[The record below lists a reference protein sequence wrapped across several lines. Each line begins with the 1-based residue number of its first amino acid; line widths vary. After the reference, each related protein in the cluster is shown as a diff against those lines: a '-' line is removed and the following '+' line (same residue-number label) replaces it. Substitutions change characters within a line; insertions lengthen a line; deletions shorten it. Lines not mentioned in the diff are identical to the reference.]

1 MHILRKLY
9 HGRAACTSQITPQ
22 PDRDQVANSAG
33 GYVYAVDEWA
43 RVERFLILGSE
54 GGTYYA
60 TERALTLANA
70 QHLARMVREFGTE
83 VVERTIAISTAGR
96 APMVSPAIFALAMCA
111 GFGDDAARR
120 LALGR
125 GLQSVCR
132 TGSHLLEFASYVEQ
146 FRGWGRGLRSGIR
159 DWYENKPVG
168 ELAYQLVK
176 YQNRFGFTHR
186 DLMRL
191 AHPVALDEARRALYA
206 WVVRGTPPAGELEL
220 GLVNAF
226 ESAKATAESDLHACV
241 TLVRESG
248 LPREALP
255 SAWLREPAVWA
266 ELLVTM
272 PMTATIRN
280 LATMTRVG
288 LLTPKSAETRLVIER
303 LRDRERLRR
312 ARVHP
317 IALLA
322 ALETYGSGRSARGDA
337 TWKPVDAI
345 VEALD
350 EAFYLAFDLLEPT
363 GARTLIGL
371 DVSGSM
377 ATGNIAGIPGLTPRV
392 AAAALAMTHLRSDEH
407 ARVMAFSNRFVDL
420 ALRREERLSAVM
432 RRTDGHPFQSTD
444 CALPMLYAL
453 EQRLAVDVFVIYTDN
468 ETWAGAIHPDEALRR
483 YREQTGI
490 PAKLVTAALT
500 STGFTIADP
509 NDAGMLDVVGFDASA
524 PAVIAGFSKVVGAA
538 DAIGDARATEN
549 RPHGALETT

>member
-1 MHILRKLY
+1 MNVFHKLY
-9 HGRAACTSQITPQ
+9 HGRAAGTSQLAPQ
-22 PDRDQVANSAG
+22 PGANQMPNSAG
-33 GYVYAVDEWA
+33 GFVYALDDWTRVD
-43 RVERFLILGSE
+43 RFLILGSE

-60 TERALTLANA
+60 SERALTLDGA
-70 QHLARMVREFGTE
+70 QHLARMVREHGTA
-83 VVERTIAISTAGR
+83 VVERTIGLSTAGV
-96 APMVSPAIFALAMCA
+96 APKVSPMIFALAMCA
-111 GFGDDAARR
+111 GFGDDATRR

-159 DWYENKPVG
+159 DWYEKMPVG
-168 ELAYQLVK
+168 ELAYQFVK

-206 WVVRGTPPAGELEL
+206 WVVRGTPPTGVPEL
-220 GLVNAF
+220 GIVNAF
-226 ESAKATAESDLHACV
+226 ESLKAMSESDLDACAA
-241 TLVRESG
+241 LVRESG
-248 LPREALP
+248 LPREAIP

-266 ELLVTM
+266 ELLMTM
-272 PMTATIRN
+272 PMTAAIRN

-317 IALLA
+317 ISLLA
-322 ALETYGSGRSARGDA
+322 ALETYRSGRSARGDA
-337 TWKPVDAI
+337 TWKPVDGI

-363 GARTLIGL
+363 CARMLVAL

-377 ATGNIAGIPGLTPRV
+377 AHGKIAGIPGLAPRV
-392 AAAALAMTHLRSDEH
+392 AAAALAMTHLRSGGQV
-407 ARVMAFSNRFVDL
+407 RVMAFSDRFIEL
-420 ALRREERLSAVM
+420 PLRRDERLSAVM
-432 RRTDGHPFQSTD
+432 NRTAGLPFQATD

-453 EQRLAVDVFVIYTDN
+453 EQRLAVDAFVIYTDN

-483 YREQTGI
+483 YRERTGI
-490 PAKLVTAALT
+490 PAKLVTAGLT

-509 NDAGMLDVVGFDASA
+509 SDAGMLDVVGFDASA
-524 PAVIAGFSKVVGAA
+524 PAVIARFAEA
-538 DAIGDARATEN
+538 ERGDQ
-549 RPHGALETT
+549 

>member
-9 HGRAACTSQITPQ
+9 RGRAAGTSQLAPQ
-22 PDRDQVANSAG
+22 PGRDQIANSAG
-33 GYVYAVDEWA
+33 GYVYAVDDWA

-60 TERALTLANA
+60 SERALTLDNA
-70 QHLARMVREFGTE
+70 QHLARMVREHGST
-83 VVERTIAISTAGR
+83 VVERTIALSTAGR
-96 APMVSPAIFALAMCA
+96 APKVSPAIFALAMCA
-111 GFGDDAARR
+111 GFGDDATRR

-132 TGSHLLEFASYVEQ
+132 TGSHLLEFASYIEQ

-168 ELAYQLVK
+168 ELAYQFVK
-176 YQNRFGFTHR
+176 YQSRFGFTHR

-206 WVVRGTPPAGELEL
+206 WVVRGTRPGDVPEL
-220 GLVNAF
+220 GIVNAF
-226 ESAKATAESDLHACV
+226 ESAKATAESDLNACV

-248 LPREALP
+248 LPREAIP
-255 SAWLREPAVWA
+255 TAWLREPAVWA

-288 LLTPKSAETRLVIER
+288 LLTPKSPETRLVIER

-337 TWKPVDAI
+337 IWKPVDAI

-363 GARTLIGL
+363 GARTLVAL
-371 DVSGSM
+371 DVSASM
-377 ATGNIAGIPGLTPRV
+377 ASGAIAAIPGLTPRV
-392 AAAALAMTHLRSDEH
+392 AAAALAMTHLRSDE
-407 ARVMAFSNRFVDL
+407 RVCVMAFSDRFVEL
-420 ALRREERLSAVM
+420 PLRRDERLSAVM
-432 RRTDGHPFQSTD
+432 KRTAGLPFQATD

-453 EQRLAVDVFVIYTDN
+453 EQRLAVDAFVIYTDN
-468 ETWAGAIHPDEALRR
+468 ETWAGAIHPGEALRR
-483 YREQTGI
+483 YRERTGI
-490 PAKLVTAALT
+490 PAKLVTAGLT
-500 STGFTIADP
+500 STGFSIADP
-509 NDAGMLDVVGFDASA
+509 NDAGMLDVVGFDMSA
-524 PAVIAGFSKVVGAA
+524 PAVIAGFAK
-538 DAIGDARATEN
+538 TERN
-549 RPHGALETT
+549 VP